1 MSRRTRWLLGIAAGV
16 LLLLGALLLAGS
28 ALLLRQWPGLQGL
41 QGSVWTGLQADQL
54 GGEVGGLRW
63 QASGLVLQPLRWREG
78 RLQTGLQL
86 RRLSLSLPP
95 DDGSPPPTA
104 EQLLARLNTPLGL
117 RLLPLQIDQL
127 EFNGQ
132 RLDALQAARVELG
145 GAQHRIDALRLQEP
159 RSGIRLQADAQL
171 GGDGRLQLRAQAQRG
186 TLVLRADGVGSL
198 SELPL
203 TLQLHDGP
211 TEQLQAHARLRPLA
225 ATTAERLRSL
235 DARFSAL
242 NPQALHPQ
250 APRGA
255 WSGQLQ
261 LGPGAQLPLAL
272 RLQASNAA
280 AARLDE
286 GGWPLRA
293 LQAALQLDP
302 ARWQALQ
309 LSQLELSLGGSG
321 REAGRLQLRPQQGLP
336 QAGQPLDSLLR
347 LQQLQLRELDA
358 RWPQALLDGE
368 LGLRQQALNLE
379 APLDWRLRL
388 QASLPAPLA
397 TWLAEGEGQL
407 HGRRLQLGGLLLRQ
421 GAASARLSGDAELL
435 PRGWRSEGQLALDGL
450 SLPLPP
456 WPSPSQLHGEAQ
468 WQLREDALGR
478 QLGQL
483 RLSLQDGNR
492 LAGLPLQGALS
503 WQGEVGGQQW
513 SVALQGSDG
522 LRLDARGSL
531 DQALRARAGWPP
543 ALAWLPQ
550 QATWSIPQLRTLQA
564 LWQPWLRQLSG
575 RSEGRWRAAPGSA
588 WPEQAEILLSELQLQ
603 ADAGDP
609 VLRLDRLQG
618 RLADGAG
625 TLTLQALA
633 HGDWRLERLSA
644 EGGRDQAWRLSASAL
659 STRDDSRRWQLQG
672 SSAAPLLNA
681 GDWRWPALQLQ
692 LQRSDQTLPL
702 LQLRDALLQAEPPS
716 RLRLSGGSLLVAGEA
731 LALQQ
736 ASWQRDGPWV
746 LALTGRPRLAAW
758 LRQLDPRA
766 QAWSGDAALDLRLN
780 ASSDG
785 DGGSPHPQLAL
796 ELSGL
801 QGELRL
807 DDKALGLQAL
817 QLLLRQQA
825 DGQGQLALAARSTL
839 FGQLDAQLSQS
850 AAGSL
855 GGQLRAALPQLAALR
870 PWLPVGLQLEGAASL
885 DASVSGSRQAPRLRG
900 NLALQLQ
907 RLLHPSSGFA
917 TQQGELLAEFDE
929 DRLRLRTLRLQGQ
942 AVDGGDGGQLRGSG
956 ELHWGGESPVA
967 ELQLEA
973 ERFRALNRFD
983 RRLVASGALRLK
995 LATPQ
1000 RQLQLKGQ
1008 LSADEGFYEIGSP
1021 DAPVLDSDVVQVGQD
1036 EPAER
1041 TRGTSSRWQRDVD
1054 LQLDLGQRLRVQGRG
1069 FASRLTG
1076 QLRLQEQGS
1085 QGLRATGRIETQ
1097 GGRYKAYGQVL
1108 DLESGEIRF
1117 TGSLDNPRLDLLA
1130 IKPDIEHRVGVSVTG
1145 SAQAPRVRLYAE
1157 PELPDNDKLAW
1168 LLLGRDPA
1176 EVSGKDAALLQRA
1189 ALALLSG
1196 EGSNP
1201 AAELLDKLGL
1211 TEFSVSQGEDAST
1224 VLRLGAQL
1232 SRRWSVGYE
1241 RSLNATTG
1249 SWQLVYRLGQR
1260 FRLRAQSGL
1269 DSAVDLLW
1277 LWRFD

>member
-1 MSRRTRWLLGIAAGV
+1 MSRRARWLGWVAGLWV
-16 LLLLGALLLAGS
+16 LLLGGVLLAGS
-28 ALLLRQWPGLQGL
+28 AMVLRQLPGLQGL
-41 QGSVWTGLQADQL
+41 HGSVWTGLQAEEL
-54 GGEVGGLRW
+54 RGEAAGLRW
-63 QASGLVLQPLRWREG
+63 EATGLVVQPLRWRDG
-78 RLQTGLQL
+78 RLQTGVQL
-86 RRLSLSLPP
+86 RRLSLTLPP
-95 DDGSPPPTA
+95 DDGSPPPSP
-104 EQLLARLNTPLGL
+104 EQLLARLRTPLGL
-117 RLLPLQIDQL
+117 RLLAVRIDQL
-127 EFNGQ
+127 ALNGQ
-132 RLDALQAARVELG
+132 RLDAVQAARIELG
-145 GAQHRIDALRLQEP
+145 GDQHRVDGLRLQEP

-171 GGDGRLQLRAQAQRG
+171 EGDGRLQLRAQAQRER
-186 TLVLRADGVGSL
+186 LVLRADGSGSL
-198 SELPL
+198 SELAL
-203 TLQLHDGP
+203 AVQLHDGP
-211 TEQLQAHARLRPLA
+211 TEQLQAQLRLRPLA
-225 ATTAERLRSL
+225 ATTAARLRSL
-235 DARFSAL
+235 DARFAAL

-261 LGPGAQLPLAL
+261 LGPGEQLPLAL
-272 RLQASNAA
+272 RLQARNTA

-286 GGWPLRA
+286 DGWPLRA

-302 ARWQALQ
+302 ARWQALH
-309 LSQLELSLGGSG
+309 LSQLELSLGGAA

-336 QAGQPLDSLLR
+336 RPGQPLDSLLR

-358 RWPQALLDGE
+358 RWPQAALDGE
-368 LGLRQQALNLE
+368 LGLRQPALNLD

-397 TWLAEGEGQL
+397 TWQAEGDGQL
-407 HGRRLQLGGLLLRQ
+407 HGRRLLLNALRLRQ
-421 GAASARLSGDAELL
+421 GAASAQLRGDAELL
-435 PRGWRSEGQLALDGL
+435 SAGWRSQGRLAVDGL
-450 SLPLPP
+450 SLTLAP
-456 WPSPSQLHGEAQ
+456 WSTASLLRGDAS
-468 WQLREDALGR
+468 WQLREDAQGR
-478 QLGQL
+478 QLGAL
-483 RLSLQDGNR
+483 NLALQDGNR
-492 LAGLPLQGALS
+492 LAGVPLQGQLS
-503 WQGEVGGQQW
+503 WQGEASRQQW

-522 LRLDARGSL
+522 LAVDARGAL
-531 DQALRARAGWPP
+531 DQALRARAGAPP

-550 QATWSIPQLRTLQA
+550 QASWSIPQLRGLQA

-575 RSEGRWRAAPGSA
+575 RTEGRWRAAPGAA
-588 WPEQAEILLSELQLQ
+588 WPAQAELQLSGLQLQ
-603 ADAGDP
+603 ARAGDP

-625 TLTLQALA
+625 TLTLQALS
-633 HGDWRLERLSA
+633 HGDWLIERLSA

-659 STRDDSRRWQLQG
+659 TARDDSRRWQLQG
-672 SSAAPLLNA
+672 RSAVPVLNE

-692 LQRSDQTLPL
+692 LQRSDDTLPL
-702 LQLRDALLQAEPPS
+702 LQLRDALLQAEPGS
-716 RLRLSGGSLLVAGEA
+716 GLRLSGGSLLVAGEA
-731 LALQQ
+731 LALQE
-736 ASWQRDGPWV
+736 ARWRRDGPWE
-746 LALTGRPRLAAW
+746 LALSGRPRLAAW
-758 LRQLDPRA
+758 LRQLDPRS
-766 QAWSGDAALDLRLN
+766 QAWSGDAALDLRVN
-780 ASSDG
+780 ARSE
-785 DGGSPHPQLAL
+785 GGTAPRPQLEL
-796 ELSGL
+796 QLSGL

-807 DDKALGLQAL
+807 DDKALGLQTL
-817 QLLLRQQA
+817 QLLLRHQA
-825 DGQGQLALAARSTL
+825 DGQGNLALTVRSAL
-839 FGQLDAQLSQS
+839 FGELDAQLSQS
-850 AAGSL
+850 ESGALA
-855 GGQLRAALPQLAALR
+855 GQLRAALPQLAALR
-870 PWLPVGLQLEGAASL
+870 PWLPGGLQLEGAAQL
-885 DASVSGSRQAPRLRG
+885 DASVAGSRQAPRLRG
-900 NLALQLQ
+900 QLSLQLQ
-907 RLLHPSSGFA
+907 RLLHPGSGFA

-942 AVDGGDGGQLRGSG
+942 AVDGSDGGGQLRGRG
-956 ELHWGGESPVA
+956 ELHWSGESPRA

-983 RRLVASGALRLK
+983 RRLVASGTARLT
-995 LATPQ
+995 LAA

-1021 DAPVLDSDVVQVGQD
+1021 DAPVLDSDVVLVGQD
-1036 EPAER
+1036 EPDARAR
-1041 TRGTSSRWQRDVD
+1041 TATSRWQRDVD

-1076 QLRLQEQGS
+1076 QLRLQEQGN

-1108 DLESGEIRF
+1108 DLESGELRF

-1145 SAQAPRVRLYAE
+1145 NAQSPRVRLYAE
-1157 PELPDNDKLAW
+1157 PDLPDNDKLAW
-1168 LLLGRDPA
+1168 LLLGRDPT